1 MCVSVST
8 GTSVQILVSIFII
21 SGHAPI
27 QKKSSKAGNLWNL
40 LYKFFVFF
48 LCVKDEAEW
57 VIIFSLQCFLK
68 SSLSHIYMLTSEL
81 LIVCLPVQ
89 YPSHSVCLCS
99 PLSIILPLY
108 WAHKYT
114 TQWFIFLIFHMLWL
128 SPMSALQSVA
138 GKLSLLTPP
147 ASYCSFMSLMLTASQ

>member
-1 MCVSVST
+1 MSRS
-8 GTSVQILVSIFII
+8 SSLSSLYLVML
-21 SGHAPI
+21 
-27 QKKSSKAGNLWNL
+27 QYKKKVLKRAIYEIYCIN
-40 LYKFFVFF
+40 FFFF